1 MKIIVHQMEDWDLLA
16 QQLLP
21 KLKPGTILAL
31 SGPLGA
37 GKTALVQAIARALGV
52 KSNPRSPTF
61 SLLRTYKVSF
71 DAIKNLVHVDAYRLD
86 EEKDA
91 LALGLD
97 EVWLEPGTIMAVEWP
112 EKLRHVL
119 PRLTQEMIQITITP
133 DPQGNVRRVEVV

>member
-1 MKIIVHQMEDWDLLA
+1 MKIIVHQMEDWELLA

-61 SLLRTYKVSF
+61 SLLRSYKVNA
-71 DAIKNLVHVDAYRLD
+71 DAIKNLIHVDAYRLD
-86 EEKDA
+86 KEKDA

-97 EVWLEPGTIMAVEWP
+97 EVLLEPGTIMAVEWP

-119 PRLTQEMIQITITP
+119 PRLTQDIIQITITP